1 MAVRTRTVFGSEV
14 EMLRPDAA
22 VSSQS
27 TLAPSASPDGEAD
40 PFSTEI
46 FENPHPIREVLR
58 DAGAV
63 VHLRKWKVCGVARHA
78 EVHAVLNDPWIF
90 CSSRGVGLS
99 DYAKSA
105 SAQKPVHRLAS
116 F

>member
-1 MAVRTRTVFGSEV
+1 MMT
-14 EMLRPDAA
+14 PDAA

-27 TLAPSASPDGEAD
+27 TLAPSAIPDVDAD
-40 PFSTEI
+40 PFSTEF

-58 DAGAV
+58 EAGPV
-63 VHLRKWKVCGVARHA
+63 VHLSKWKVCAVARHA

-105 SAQKPVHRLAS
+105 SAQTPPHRLAS